1 MSTLR
6 ATNIKGRSNGIAP
19 AMPDGVVVT
28 GVTTSTSFSGSLTGN
43 ADTATT
49 ATNAQGITGTPDITV
64 RNVTGVAGTFSGDLN
79 VSGTLN
85 YEDVTNIDSIGIIT
99 ARSNV
104 SIADSIIH
112 TGDTDTSIRFPAA
125 GTFTVSTNGNER
137 LRVSPTAGLLLN
149 NGELV
154 ERVNITAGKLSDN
167 ANINLDNGMVHYFT
181 TTETTTSTPNI
192 ISSVG
197 IDTTMSTGDTMAVTI
212 ITTAAAAGYSARV
225 SIDGLLTGITTSWV
239 GGSEPSAGGSS
250 GVDIYN
256 YQIIKTGSAAYQ
268 VIGNYTATS

>member
-6 ATNIKGRSNGIAP
+6 ATNIKGRNNGVAP

-28 GVTTSTSFSGSLTGN
+28 GVVTATSFSGSLTG
-43 ADTATT
+43 DAT
-49 ATNAQGITGTPDITV
+49 GLTGTPDITV
-64 RNVTGVAGTFSGDLN
+64 RNITGVGMTL
-79 VSGTLN
+79 SGTLN

-197 IDTTMSTGDTMAVTI
+197 IDTTMATGDTMAVTI
-212 ITTAAAAGYSARV
+212 ITTAADAGYSARV

-256 YQIIKTGSAAYQ
+256 YTIIKTGSAAYQ

>member
-6 ATNIKGRSNGIAP
+6 ATNIKGRNNGVAP

-28 GVTTSTSFSGSLTGN
+28 GVTTSTSFSGNLTG
-43 ADTATT
+43 TAT
-49 ATNAQGITGTPDITV
+49 GLSGTPDVTV
-64 RNVTGVAGTFSGDLN
+64 RNITGVGMTL
-79 VSGTLN
+79 SGTLN
-85 YEDVTNIDSIGIIT
+85 YEDVTNIDSVGIIT

-181 TTETTTSTPNI
+181 TQESTTSTPNI

-197 IDTTMSTGDTMAVTI
+197 IDTTMATGDTMAVTI

-256 YQIIKTGSAAYQ
+256 YTIIKTGSAAYQ

>member
-6 ATNIKGRSNGIAP
+6 ATNIRGRNNGVAP

-28 GVTTSTSFSGSLTGN
+28 GVVTATSFSGSLTG
-43 ADTATT
+43 DAT
-49 ATNAQGITGTPDITV
+49 GLTGTPDITV
-64 RNVTGVAGTFSGDLN
+64 RNITGVGMTL
-79 VSGTLN
+79 SGTLN

-125 GTFTVSTNGNER
+125 GTFTVSTNGEER

-154 ERVNITAGKLSDN
+154 ERANITDGKLSDN
-167 ANINLDNGMVHYFT
+167 ANINLDNGMVHYFK

-197 IDTTMSTGDTMAVTI
+197 IDTTMATGDTMAVTI

-256 YQIIKTGSAAYQ
+256 YTIIKTGSAAYQ

>member
-6 ATNIKGRSNGIAP
+6 ATNIKGRNNGVAP

-28 GVTTSTSFSGSLTGN
+28 GVTTSTSFSGSLTG
-43 ADTATT
+43 DAT
-49 ATNAQGITGTPDITV
+49 GLTGTPDITV
-64 RNVTGVAGTFSGDLN
+64 RNITGVGMTL
-79 VSGTLN
+79 SGTLN

-197 IDTTMSTGDTMAVTI
+197 IDTTMATGDTMAVTI

-256 YQIIKTGSAAYQ
+256 YTIIKTGSAAYQ

>member
-6 ATNIKGRSNGIAP
+6 ATNIKGRNNGVAP

-28 GVTTSTSFSGSLTGN
+28 GVTTSTSFSGSLTG
-43 ADTATT
+43 DAT
-49 ATNAQGITGTPDITV
+49 GLTGTPDITV
-64 RNVTGVAGTFSGDLN
+64 RNITGVGMTL
-79 VSGTLN
+79 SGTLN

-125 GTFTVSTNGNER
+125 GTFTVSTNGEER

-154 ERVNITAGKLSDN
+154 ERANITDGKLSDN
-167 ANINLDNGMVHYFT
+167 ANINLDNGMVHYFK

-197 IDTTMSTGDTMAVTI
+197 IDTTMATGDTMAVTI

-256 YQIIKTGSAAYQ
+256 YTIIKTGSAAYQ

>member
-6 ATNIKGRSNGIAP
+6 ATNIKGRNNGVAP

-28 GVTTSTSFSGSLTGN
+28 GVTTSTSFSGNLTG
-43 ADTATT
+43 TAT
-49 ATNAQGITGTPDITV
+49 GLSGTPDVTV
-64 RNVTGVAGTFSGDLN
+64 RNITGVGMTL
-79 VSGTLN
+79 SGTLN
-85 YEDVTNIDSIGIIT
+85 YEDVTNIDSVGIIT

-256 YQIIKTGSAAYQ
+256 YTIIKTGSAAYQ

>member
-125 GTFTVSTNGNER
+125 GTFTVSTNGEER

-167 ANINLDNGMVHYFT
+167 ANIDLDNGMVHYFT

>member
-6 ATNIKGRSNGIAP
+6 ATNIKGRNNGVAP

-28 GVTTSTSFSGSLTGN
+28 GVTTSTSFSGNLTG
-43 ADTATT
+43 TAT
-49 ATNAQGITGTPDITV
+49 GLSGTPDVTV
-64 RNVTGVAGTFSGDLN
+64 RNITGVGMTL
-79 VSGTLN
+79 SGTLN
-85 YEDVTNIDSIGIIT
+85 YEDVTNIDSVGIIT

-181 TTETTTSTPNI
+181 TAESTTSTPNI

-197 IDTTMSTGDTMAVTI
+197 IDTTMATGDTMAVTI

-239 GGSEPSAGGSS
+239 GGNAPSSGGSS

>member
-6 ATNIKGRSNGIAP
+6 ATNIKGRNNGVAP
-19 AMPDGVVVT
+19 AMPDGVIVT
-28 GVTTSTSFSGSLTGN
+28 GVTTSTSFSGNLTG
-43 ADTATT
+43 TAT
-49 ATNAQGITGTPDITV
+49 GLSGTPDVTV
-64 RNVTGVAGTFSGDLN
+64 RNITGVGMTL
-79 VSGTLN
+79 SGTLN
-85 YEDVTNIDSIGIIT
+85 YEDVTNIDSVGIIT

-154 ERVNITAGKLSDN
+154 ERANITAGKLSDN

-256 YQIIKTGSAAYQ
+256 YTIIKTGSAAYQ

>member
-6 ATNIKGRSNGIAP
+6 ATNIKGRNNGVAP

-28 GVTTSTSFSGSLTGN
+28 GVATATSFSGSLTG
-43 ADTATT
+43 DAT
-49 ATNAQGITGTPDITV
+49 GLTGTPDITV
-64 RNVTGVAGTFSGDLN
+64 RNITGVGMTL
-79 VSGTLN
+79 SGTLN

-125 GTFTVSTNGNER
+125 GTFTVSTNGEER

-154 ERVNITAGKLSDN
+154 ERANITAGKLSDN

-256 YQIIKTGSAAYQ
+256 YTIIKTGSAAYQ

>member
-6 ATNIKGRSNGIAP
+6 ATNIKGRNNGVAP

-28 GVTTSTSFSGSLTGN
+28 GVATATSFSGSLTG
-43 ADTATT
+43 DAT
-49 ATNAQGITGTPDITV
+49 GLTGTPDITV
-64 RNVTGVAGTFSGDLN
+64 RNITGVGMTL
-79 VSGTLN
+79 SGTLN

-125 GTFTVSTNGNER
+125 GTFTVSTNGEER

-256 YQIIKTGSAAYQ
+256 YTIIKTGSAAYQ

>member
-6 ATNIKGRSNGIAP
+6 ATNIKGRNNGVAP

-28 GVTTSTSFSGSLTGN
+28 GVATATSFSGSLTG
-43 ADTATT
+43 DAT
-49 ATNAQGITGTPDITV
+49 GLTGTPDITV
-64 RNVTGVAGTFSGDLN
+64 RNITGVGMTL
-79 VSGTLN
+79 SGTLN

-125 GTFTVSTNGNER
+125 GTFTVSTNGEER

-154 ERVNITAGKLSDN
+154 ERANITAGKLSDN

-212 ITTAAAAGYSARV
+212 ITTTAAAGYSARV

-256 YQIIKTGSAAYQ
+256 YTIIKTGSAAYQ